1 MLRTLRA
8 EQIKLTTLRS
18 TWWSVGFVLVIS
30 VGVAVLIA
38 GLVHD
43 DVDQET
49 SVDVLTV
56 LYLAASFVALI
67 GVMAMAVIMAT
78 GEYRFGQIRMTL
90 TATPS
95 RITVMLSKAVVAVVA
110 GFLIGALTSWLIVG
124 LCKPLLPSAWA
135 ISMSEEGVQ
144 RIIWGLPL
152 FFAAAALLAM
162 SLGALLRNSP
172 AAIVILAL
180 LSLAVEKTL
189 LGIEKTQ
196 KVAAYLPFNA
206 GSRITQPS
214 DTDGFLPEPWTG
226 YLVFLLYA
234 LGLFVIALI
243 VVESRDA

>member
-43 DVDQET
+43 DVDSAT
-49 SVDVLTV
+49 SVEVLTV

-67 GVMAMAVIMAT
+67 AVMAMAVIMAT

-95 RITVMLSKAVVAVVA
+95 RVRVMLSKAVVAVLA
-110 GFLIGALTSWLIVG
+110 GFLIGALTSWLIVA
-124 LCKPLLPSAWA
+124 LCKPLLPTSWT
-135 ISMSEEGVQ
+135 INMSDDGVQ

-189 LGIEKTQ
+189 LGIEKTR

-226 YLVFLLYA
+226 YLIFLLYA
-234 LGLFVIALI
+234 VGLFVLALI